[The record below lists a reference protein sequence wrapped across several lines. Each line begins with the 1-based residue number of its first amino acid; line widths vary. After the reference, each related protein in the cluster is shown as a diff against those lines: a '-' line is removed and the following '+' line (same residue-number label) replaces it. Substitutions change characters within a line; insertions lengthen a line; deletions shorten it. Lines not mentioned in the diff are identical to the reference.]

1 MPLVEG
7 LVDGC
12 RRLPVNRPEVLPQ
25 GFLVLLDRGHPIVR
39 PALLGPRASRLP
51 LGMQG
56 IQGDDPTPQV
66 QFLQQGLHGRDLVG
80 AVRDF
85 GRSQS
90 DAGTVLESR
99 DQDEWAPVM
108 LPRPGWSG
116 RPAPSE
122 PAVQFPLP
130 RCPANPAVPDAHPE
144 CARRPAPATA
154 RRSRHMTNRTTVEAP
169 E

>member
-12 RRLPVNRPEVLPQ
+12 RRLLVDRPEVLPQ
-25 GFLVLLDRGHPIVR
+25 GFLVLLDRSHPIVR

-56 IQGDDPTPQV
+56 SQGDDPIPQV
-66 QFLQQGLHGRDLVG
+66 QFLQQGPHGRDLVG

-108 LPRPGWSG
+108 LPRPDGLVVLRHRSP
-116 RPAPSE
+116 RTSS
-122 PAVQFPLP
+122 
-130 RCPANPAVPDAHPE
+130 RCPDVQPIQ
-144 CARRPAPATA
+144 RPRTPTRNALADQRQPPLVAD
-154 RRSRHMTNRTTVEAP
+154 RHMTNRTTVEAP